1 LWKKRAP
8 AAVEEHALCS
18 HTAVVIGQSSSRQ
31 RSLAPISVALVAL
44 VSIASPTSAQ
54 HQNHSMAEMPG
65 DTLTS
70 SPTTPSR
77 QVSDSAIVADSLLSV
92 CKAYKSDSIDAYST
106 CVGDGI
112 AAFSSAGNIAL
123 AMGTLDLVVHTD
135 QSLVLVA
142 HPLAHALG
150 YAVRSTPVTATRLLS
165 ECDERYQSGCY
176 HGILQRYFDA
186 RMDMPI
192 AQSVLLAPCDGLRG
206 TSEQFRL
213 FDCLHGMGHGLMMY
227 HRYDVNAALTDCDRL
242 PSDWDQRSCY
252 SGVFME
258 HNMGVRMQ
266 VFGDG
271 KFGMHRHSMPAAGV
285 VLFKPDDLHYP
296 CDATPARYR
305 RECYELQSDLI
316 LPAVNQDYRKA
327 SAVCD
332 AAGSPDFVR
341 ECYVG
346 LGRNASGGSAF
357 QYEGIRK
364 RCDQT
369 SPVGAPFCYQGAV
382 RHLAYAPGELPRGAA
397 FCKSLPEGETR
408 TRCWDGVGLQ
418 IGGFF
423 SDSASRERACQSEVP
438 RDVAACVEGAGVPRS
453 LPVRDRP

>member
-1 LWKKRAP
+1 
-8 AAVEEHALCS
+8 
-18 HTAVVIGQSSSRQ
+18 
-31 RSLAPISVALVAL
+31 LAPISLALIAL
-44 VSIASPTSAQ
+44 ITLASPASAQ
-54 HQNHSMAEMPG
+54 HENHSMAEMSA
-65 DTLTS
+65 DTLMS
-70 SPTTPSR
+70 APTVPSR
-77 QVSDSAIVADSLLSV
+77 SVSDSAMVADSLLTL
-92 CKAYKSDSIDAYST
+92 CKPYKRDSIDAYST
-106 CVGDGI
+106 CIGDEI
-112 AAFSSAGNIAL
+112 ASLSSAGNIAL
-123 AMGTLDLVVHTD
+123 AMGTLDLVVHRD
-135 QSLVLVA
+135 PSLVRIG

-150 YAVRSTPVTATRLLS
+150 YAVRSNPRTATRLLS

-192 AQSVLLAPCDGLRG
+192 AQSVLLAPCDGMRG

-227 HRYDVNAALTDCDRL
+227 RRYDVNAALNDCDRL
-242 PSDWDQRSCY
+242 ASDWDQRSCY

-271 KFGMHRHSMPAAGV
+271 KFGMHQHSVPAGV
-285 VLFKPDDLHYP
+285 VLFKPNDLHYP

-305 RECYELQSDLI
+305 RECYELQSDI
-316 LPAVNQDYRKA
+316 VLPAVKADYRKA

-346 LGRNASGGSAF
+346 LGRNASGESAF
-357 QYEGIRK
+357 QYAGIRK
-364 RCDQT
+364 RCDQA
-369 SPVGAPFCYQGAV
+369 SPVGLPFCYQGAV
-382 RHLAYAPGELPRGAA
+382 RHLAYAPGELQRGVR
-397 FCKSLPEGETR
+397 FCKSLPAGETR
-408 TRCWDGVGLQ
+408 TRCWDGLGLQ

-423 SDSASRERACQSEVP
+423 SDSASRQRACQSENQ
-438 RDVAACVEGAGVPRS
+438 RDVAACVEGAGVNRS
-453 LPVRDRP
+453 LPVRDHP